1 LNKRTLCRCVRLV
14 IALSIITHFYP
25 RELIAQRYN
34 PSLERQLIR
43 EAASQEGRGNLVEA
57 ERIVRLIL
65 SANPTSDA
73 GLIAA
78 ERIFKEQD
86 KLEQILPLIDSYLEV
101 DSDGSVARSL
111 ALETYQAL
119 GDLKSL
125 KRSAETWLAVDGKR
139 AESYRK
145 VSEVFLEIYGKEEA
159 LKILQ
164 RGEKTL
170 QSSSQFA
177 LTIGDLLV
185 EMERFDSAV
194 IAWAKG
200 IGDDGSQTSAV
211 IRRVV
216 ALGEEKQSSIELLLE
231 ELIEKPTTIA
241 RIRAATRI
249 ALEIGLVA
257 EALEF
262 AKVAV
267 VGLEGQARR
276 GFLTVLAKEA
286 QEIKGGEKTAIWAYE
301 SMRDQALDQT
311 EIRALNYRIV
321 SASLKIGDMAK
332 ALETQYTI
340 AESLPRGNP
349 ERRRVLAD
357 GLRMGTTREMTE
369 QLLALREFKDEFPDS
384 FEIDELS
391 VQLAIVL
398 DSEGQEALAETLLK
412 GVEGPRSDL
421 ERGYLHLINAEIDM
435 GKNSLMTAV
444 SGLPPHQATAVL
456 RLLDIIGRIQ
466 GNALEVVIRAA
477 ILEHR
482 GYFMESLSELELSL
496 NEIEPLAQPILLS
509 FSARIAQ
516 KAGLNEKAAEF
527 RRNIVDHY
535 PESYEFPQASLELA
549 RFKGK
554 FESGREEAIVLLEN
568 LIIALPSSAIAP
580 LARRELQRL
589 GGK

>member
-1 LNKRTLCRCVRLV
+1 MNKRTLCRCVRLV

-568 LIIALPSSAIAP
+568 LIVALPTSAIAP

>member
-1 LNKRTLCRCVRLV
+1 
-14 IALSIITHFYP
+14 
-25 RELIAQRYN
+25 
-34 PSLERQLIR
+34 LIR

-568 LIIALPSSAIAP
+568 LIVALPSSAIAP

>member
-1 LNKRTLCRCVRLV
+1 MNKRTICRCVRLV

>member
-332 ALETQYTI
+332 ALETQYAI

-391 VQLAIVL
+391 VQLAVVL

>member
-1 LNKRTLCRCVRLV
+1 MNKQTLCRCVRLV

-43 EAASQEGRGNLVEA
+43 EASSQEGRGNLVEA

-139 AESYRK
+139 AEPYRK
-145 VSEVFLEIYGKEEA
+145 VSEVFLGIYGKEEA

-170 QSSSQFA
+170 QSSFQFA

-194 IAWAKG
+194 ISWAKG

-257 EALEF
+257 EALEY

-301 SMRDQALDQT
+301 SMRNQALDQT

-332 ALETQYTI
+332 ALETQYAI

-357 GLRMGTTREMTE
+357 GLRMGTTREMAE

-391 VQLAIVL
+391 VQLAVVL

-456 RLLDIIGRIQ
+456 KLLDIIGRIQ

-477 ILEHR
+477 VLEHR

-496 NEIEPLAQPILLS
+496 NEIEPPAQPILLS
-509 FSARIAQ
+509 FSARVAQ

-535 PESYEFPQASLELA
+535 SESYEFPQASLELA

-568 LIIALPSSAIAP
+568 LIVALPTSAIAP